1 VRHLPSAPGRLTM
14 AKAPKTAKLRLNSEQ
29 KHLIVAQLA
38 CYVRTPEIVDEFE
51 KTYGIRLERNH
62 VQRYDPTKSWNRDLG
77 ASLTELFFKIR
88 KDYEEG
94 LLQMHPISKR
104 VYRIDH
110 LGKMFEHAYDKKN
123 HPLAAQLLKQAAD
136 EMSALPSGRNPKGK
150 PGGASQDEADAEE
163 SAGFDAGEVEVENM
177 RQVLGDAILTALQK
191 SGNAPSTS
199 TKQ

>member
-1 VRHLPSAPGRLTM
+1 M
-14 AKAPKTAKLRLNSEQ
+14 AKEPKTAKLRLNSEQ
-29 KHLIVAQLA
+29 KHFIVAQLA
-38 CYVRTPEIVDEFE
+38 AYVRIPEIIDEFE
-51 KTYGIRLERNH
+51 KTYGIRLERNN

-77 ASLTELFFKIR
+77 AAMTALFFKIR

-104 VYRIDH
+104 VYRIDQ
-110 LGKMFEHAYDKKN
+110 LGKMFESAYDKKN
-123 HPLAAQLLKQAAD
+123 HPLALQIIKQAAD
-136 EMSALPSGRNPKGK
+136 EMSALPSARNPKGRH
-150 PGGASQDEADAEE
+150 GAVSQDETDAEE
-163 SAGFDAGEVEVENM
+163 AAGFDSGEVEIDNM